1 MQLKQVTLDQLIG
14 YYGGQKNFANECNVT
29 TQTIYNIR
37 KGIANPSFP
46 LALRIKELANEQ
58 GFDIDFKSLEKEYR
72 ETPIYV
78 N

>member
-1 MQLKQVTLDQLIG
+1 MHLKPVTFDQLIG

-46 LALRIKELANEQ
+46 LALKFQELAAKE
-58 GFDIDFKSLEKEYR
+58 GLSIDFESLKKEV
-72 ETPIYV
+72 I
-78 N
+78 